1 MKKLILLFIF
11 CPLLAVA
18 QNIKGVVVS
27 QKGSLPLENTNI
39 LALSSKTGTITDENG
54 KFSLKLLPEFKN
66 EETIEFSHLGYKT
79 IRISLSYLTRQNFT
93 VSLEENV
100 ENLSGVTIA
109 SNSKLK
115 TKISFSKLAS
125 LKYPIFSFGSFLKE
139 DKIYVSGGDAYS
151 EVDQLAKVRAKKA
164 DPNFQDFLEEAQNT
178 GKRHYKKHLSVY
190 DIKNNTWEVQDLK
203 LLPRAYHNIHL
214 YNNLIYV
221 LGGKKIMVNKISSWE
236 YLQDKIEV
244 VDLDKHSIK
253 IDKANPHQAADF
265 ASFSYNDN
273 IIVAGGSVKM
283 DEKGKKD
290 FTDKMHLYNI
300 TSGYWY
306 ELPSM
311 LTAKETTGILI
322 DNKIYFIGGYN
333 GKPLSQIET
342 FDLTTEKWGFPGE
355 LFTPLERP
363 AIAYNNNII
372 YFFEDRKMYTYD
384 LKTKQLKEFEIE
396 LESKRAAMYY
406 YNNKLYLIGGRIDN
420 SYSQIPSEKVF
431 SIDLDEFETTKPN
444 KTKILSQEVNAA
456 KPIE

>member
-1 MKKLILLFIF
+1 MKKLLLISFF
-11 CPLLAVA
+11 LPLLSIA
-18 QNIKGVVVS
+18 QNINGVVIS
-27 QKGSLPLENTNI
+27 QKDNLPLENTNI
-39 LALSSKTGTITDENG
+39 HALSSNVGTITDENG
-54 KFSLKLLPEFKN
+54 KFSIKLLSKYDK
-66 EETIEFSHLGYKT
+66 EEVLEFSHLGYATK
-79 IRISLSYLTRQNFT
+79 RMSLSYLTKQNFI
-93 VSLEENV
+93 VLLEENT

-115 TKISFSKLAS
+115 TKISFNSLAP

-151 EVDQLAKVRAKKA
+151 EIDQLAKVRAKKA
-164 DPNFQDFLEEAQNT
+164 DPNFQDYIAEAQNA
-178 GKRHYKKHLSVY
+178 GKRHYKKYLAIY
-190 DIKNNTWEVQDLK
+190 DIKNNTWETQDLK
-203 LLPRAYHNIHL
+203 LQPRAYHNIHF

-221 LGGKKIMVNKISSWE
+221 LGGKKILVNKISSWE

-244 VDLDKHSIK
+244 VDLDKKSIK
-253 IDKANPHQAADF
+253 TDKTNPHQAADF

-273 IIVAGGSVKM
+273 IIVAGGSVKR
-283 DEKGKKD
+283 DENDKKD

-372 YFFEDRKMYTYD
+372 YFFEDRKIYTYE

-406 YNNKLYLIGGRIDN
+406 NNNKLYILGGRIDN
-420 SYSQIPSEKVF
+420 SYSQVPSSKVY
-431 SIDLDEFETTKPN
+431 SVDINEFETTKPN
-444 KTKILSQEVNAA
+444 KIKSLSQEVTAV